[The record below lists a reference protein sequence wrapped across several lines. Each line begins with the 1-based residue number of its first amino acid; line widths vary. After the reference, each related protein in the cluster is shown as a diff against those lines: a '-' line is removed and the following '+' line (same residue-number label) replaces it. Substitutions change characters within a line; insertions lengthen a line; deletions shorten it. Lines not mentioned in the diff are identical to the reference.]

1 MTSFG
6 PTFRPCFP
14 TLGNPNMLPAVQ
26 KFLGRVFAHRE
37 QECPSAKG
45 SFPRKVNKVRKAGI
59 HESRIPSTEPVL
71 GPRRLSD
78 PLGSPPRVP
87 ATAVGARFK
96 PRTPAN
102 RLHHT
107 TSPVH
112 PRHQPAT
119 HPTSPSRCSLRS
131 PKKPRSPQILA
142 QSPTYL
148 YRGGHL
154 VLDDLSRGTHYWGT
168 SNREI

>member
-1 MTSFG
+1 
-6 PTFRPCFP
+6 
-14 TLGNPNMLPAVQ
+14 MLPAVQ

-71 GPRRLSD
+71 GPRRLLD

-119 HPTSPSRCSLRS
+119 HPTSPSPEHLPNSLRMPARAS
-131 PKKPRSPQILA
+131 RSLLTLA
-142 QSPTYL
+142 PLT
-148 YRGGHL
+148 
-154 VLDDLSRGTHYWGT
+154 
-168 SNREI
+168 EI